1 MTNSNTLRQFRH
13 DIYDCFPR
21 AKDALF
27 NTIDGLM
34 TEIQATSFPEI
45 SQSPLFE
52 RTWASL
58 YEAFED
64 GRIDEKRL
72 REILARYLPK
82 PDAGKWLWIG
92 IDASK
97 IARPAAVTSADRTA
111 QHMHNLPE
119 CKKPVTFGWQFSTV
133 VALAEPVSSWTYI
146 LDQQRVASQ
155 TTAIEVA
162 EEQLRQVVPYLPKQV
177 IVVLDRGY
185 DSNWLWCR
193 CSALEVEVLGRLKS
207 NRCFYRA
214 APPPTGKKGCPRKDG
229 DKLQPKDPAT
239 HQDPDGV
246 WKGTDEKE
254 RPVEVTWWKHM
265 HVKQAR
271 YLDVT
276 VLRVVRPHATNKERD
291 PRVSWFVWIGDQE
304 ADVTQIALGYV
315 LRFGQ
320 EHGYRFDKQCLLW
333 EQPRLR
339 TPEQFERWS
348 HIVAIAHN
356 HLVLAR
362 DVVEAERRP
371 WESKQRKPTP
381 QQVRRG
387 MHKLLARLGTPARPP
402 QPRGKS
408 KGRMKGA
415 KVGKAP
421 RFPIIRKKPK
431 LPQIVPS

>member
-1 MTNSNTLRQFRH
+1 MNNNTLRQFRH

-34 TEIQATSFPEI
+34 TETSARSFPEI
-45 SQSPLFE
+45 SQSPCFE
-52 RTWASL
+52 RTWSSL

-72 REILARYLPK
+72 REVLARYLPQ
-82 PDAGKWLWIG
+82 PETGKRLWIG

-111 QHMHNLPE
+111 QHVHNLPE

-146 LDQQRVASQ
+146 LDQQRVSSQ

-162 EEQLRQVVPYLPKQV
+162 EEQLRSLAPSLPKHA

-185 DSNWLWCR
+185 DANWLWCR

-207 NRCFYRA
+207 NRCFYRS
-214 APPPTGKKGCPRKDG
+214 APPPTGKKGGPRKDG
-229 DKLQPKDPAT
+229 AKLQPKDPAT
-239 HQDPDGV
+239 HQDPDGM

-254 RPVEVTWWKHM
+254 RPVEVTWWKDM
-265 HVKQAR
+265 HVKEAR
-271 YLDVT
+271 YLLIT

-304 ADVTQIALGYV
+304 ADVAQIARRYV
-315 LRFGQ
+315 LALSG
-320 EHGYRFDKQCLLW
+320 KS
-333 EQPRLR
+333 
-339 TPEQFERWS
+339 T
-348 HIVAIAHN
+348 AIALISNACCGSNHACEPQNSLSAGAILWPSRIITWSWLVTWSKRNCVHGKANIASRHHN
-356 HLVLAR
+356 KCGAGCTNCWHIW
-362 DVVEAERRP
+362 ERRP
-371 WESKQRKPTP
+371 DHHNLAENRKA
-381 QQVRRG
+381 
-387 MHKLLARLGTPARPP
+387 ARKERT
-402 QPRGKS
+402 
-408 KGRMKGA
+408 
-415 KVGKAP
+415 
-421 RFPIIRKKPK
+421 
-431 LPQIVPS
+431 

>member
-1 MTNSNTLRQFRH
+1 MTNINTLRRFRH

-34 TEIQATSFPEI
+34 TETSARSFPEI
-45 SQSPLFE
+45 SQSPCFE
-52 RTWASL
+52 RTWSSL

-72 REILARYLPK
+72 REVLVRYLPQ
-82 PDAGKWLWIG
+82 PETGKQLWIG

-97 IARPAAVTSADRTA
+97 IARPAAVTSEDRTA
-111 QHMHNLPE
+111 QHVHNLPE

-133 VALAEPVSSWTYI
+133 VVLAEPVSSWTSI
-146 LDQQRVASQ
+146 LDQKRVSSQ

-162 EEQLRQVVPYLPKQV
+162 EEQLRSLAPSLPKHA

-185 DSNWLWCR
+185 DANWLWCR

-207 NRCFYRA
+207 NRCFYRST
-214 APPPTGKKGCPRKDG
+214 PPPTGKRGGPRKDG
-229 DKLQPKDPAT
+229 AKLQPKDLDT
-239 HQDPDGV
+239 HQDPDGM

-254 RPVEVTWWKHM
+254 RPVEVTWWKDM
-265 HVKQAR
+265 HVKDAR
-271 YLDVT
+271 YLPVT

-304 ADVTQIALGYV
+304 ADVAQIARRYV

-362 DVVEAERRP
+362 DLVEVELRP
-371 WESKQRKPTP
+371 WESTHRQPTP

-408 KGRMKGA
+408 KGRQKGA
-415 KVGKAP
+415 HVKKAE
-421 RFPIIRKKPK
+421 RFPVIHKKPK
-431 LPQIVPS
+431 MPQLVPS